1 MKAIKYFVVGAM
13 ISITAPAVAQDIEY
27 GKALV
32 PISQA
37 LKADPNNADAAK
49 DLVKSYMKEYKKDP
63 EALVAL
69 GSTFLGVKNYSKAE
83 EIANLVIEKNKKNA
97 KAQAEAYILL
107 GDAEAMKDA
116 TGNGG
121 GAASHYATAM
131 SLDPKNPSGYTR
143 YASVYR
149 KINPKLVEE
158 TYAKLRAE
166 IPDYPIEAEA
176 GHSFFSANKFDLAFE
191 NYGKANINK
200 LDEAKMVEYLI
211 SAIQLKKYSD
221 ALSISKTGVS
231 RFPKNITLNQLGL
244 WSAVETGSYDEAI
257 GIAEKFLQLEGEKNS
272 TDYTYYGKA
281 LLGAKRHNE
290 AIAQFEKAMEVDAN
304 ATEPLARLS
313 EAYAGL
319 GDEDKALQYSEDYMK
334 KNPNASPSDYAKL
347 AQIYVAKAEKGI
359 DKSAN
364 FTKAIGIYDKMA
376 EKYPSIA
383 SWAYMIAAGVADKSG
398 NIDLGAS
405 YNQKIVDELA
415 NKADRD
421 ADETGY
427 LTQALRLLGFYYWSE
442 KNNLEAA
449 KPYYQKLIELDPNDK
464 NAKAALGIE

>member
-176 GHSFFSANKFDLAFE
+176 GYAGTAELGSSFTQVAVCAF
-191 NYGKANINK
+191 
-200 LDEAKMVEYLI
+200 
-211 SAIQLKKYSD
+211 
-221 ALSISKTGVS
+221 
-231 RFPKNITLNQLGL
+231 
-244 WSAVETGSYDEAI
+244 AVCLAI
-257 GIAEKFLQLEGEKNS
+257 GIKWKIIGNGIVRIMPYILITMTTVMLFYAVSTQEKFGLVDQEYDTMEGRLNAKLFNDRGTVWKEGIQEAKTSPYFIKDLRVFIDMNAVVGR
-272 TDYTYYGKA
+272 DEQGRYIRGYGLKLLPHNQVLY
-281 LLGAKRHNE
+281 LLGR
-290 AIAQFEKAMEVDAN
+290 DGWW
-304 ATEPLARLS
+304 L
-313 EAYAGL
+313 GL
-319 GDEDKALQYSEDYMK
+319 VLCIFMWWMHIRA
-334 KNPNASPSDYAKL
+334 
-347 AQIYVAKAEKGI
+347 V
-359 DKSAN
+359 
-364 FTKAIGIYDKMA
+364 
-376 EKYPSIA
+376 
-383 SWAYMIAAGVADKSG
+383 
-398 NIDLGAS
+398 
-405 YNQKIVDELA
+405 
-415 NKADRD
+415 NKATKFGDD
-421 ADETGY
+421 PVFMIYFIPVSMGLFHILGLTGQSTCSASFQTHGFESTIVCGIIY
-427 LTQALRLLGFYYWSE
+427 GAITERERLMRMYVR
-442 KNNLEAA
+442 KR
-449 KPYYQKLIELDPNDK
+449 
-464 NAKAALGIE
+464 